1 MTKKLA
7 LFVLVFCVSL
17 ITGGW
22 VLSKQGKHIGEQKM
36 LDVAI
41 EFINSFGK
49 TVTNADGVF
58 YYYNGRLIGSEDKV
72 YPPQYQGEFA
82 LYFFGSPAGITVTIT
97 NKGPQAKAK
106 LRIKTESYV
115 LNTDGSSGVALMTPK
130 VIDVEIPRGETK
142 TIDASFVVEYIPGAE
157 SGLDRFLVKVLHMNK
172 GGGKG
177 NMEPALIM
185 SKEGIFCPPEY
196 AAK

>member
-7 LFVLVFCVSL
+7 LFVLAVSVSL
-17 ITGGW
+17 IP
-22 VLSKQGKHIGEQKM
+22 VSQALSKQGKHIGEQKM
-36 LDVAI
+36 LDVVI
-41 EFINSFGK
+41 EFSNSFGK

-58 YYYNGRLIGSEDKV
+58 YHFSGYVSRENKV
-72 YPPQYQGEFA
+72 YPSQYWGEFP
-82 LYFFGSPAGITVTIT
+82 LYFFGTKTGITVTIT

-115 LNTDGSSGVALMTPK
+115 LNTDGSSGIALMEPK
-130 VIDVEIPRGETK
+130 VIDLEIPRGETK
-142 TIDASFVVEYIPGAE
+142 TIDASFVVEYIPGAD

-196 AAK
+196 ALK